1 MKIKQPLRI
10 KFNGARYIR
19 VKKHTDHG
27 NGISEGP
34 WYIHDKGSI
43 ASHPRITM
51 AQDVWLPD
59 LAFTTGASKTVT
71 TMHYLPGVMST

>member
-34 WYIHDKGSI
+34 WYQHEGQDQIKN
-43 ASHPRITM
+43 
-51 AQDVWLPD
+51 QDVWLPD
-59 LAFTTGASKTVT
+59 LGFTTGINKTVT
-71 TMHYLPGVMST
+71 AMHYLPGVQPTN